1 MSTLLWLQA
10 VKGSWRAYLKNMN
23 NKMMPKTMESYME
36 QKLDMGMKL
45 DEFAEAIFI
54 AGFSAGEKYANS
66 FMVGN
71 REFEV
76 KLN

>member
-1 MSTLLWLQA
+1 MSTIVWLHS
-10 VKGSWRAYLKNMN
+10 VKDAWRSYLKNMN
-23 NKMMPKTMESYME
+23 RKIAPSTMERYLE
-36 QKLDMGMKL
+36 QELDMGMKL

-66 FMVGN
+66 VMVDRKN
-71 REFEV
+71 FEM

>member
-1 MSTLLWLQA
+1 MSTILWLHA
-10 VKGSWRAYLKNMN
+10 VKEAWRAYLVNMN
-23 NKMMPKTMESYME
+23 RKITPGSMERYLE
-36 QKLDMGMKL
+36 QELDMGMKL

-66 FMVGN
+66 FMVGSEN
-71 REFEV
+71 FEM